1 MRFHHV
7 KRREFIGLLGSVAV
21 AWPVASFAQSP
32 ERMRRIGVVMAYTE
46 SDPNGQMQIK
56 AFREHLHMLGWT
68 EGGNITIDVR
78 YAKDN
83 EARVREVAADLL
95 RQMPDLI
102 VSNSNLVTTVLQTE
116 VRTVPLVFIS
126 VSDPVGSGF
135 VKELARPGGTVTGFA
150 NFQPSMGSKW
160 LEKLHEIAPQV
171 DRVGLLLH
179 PEPPNIGYLQSA
191 QEAARLLKIKLIDL
205 RVNDRTEVESA
216 LGDFGGEGRS
226 GLIVAPNFV
235 SFANS
240 VLIVALAARYR
251 LPSIYPF
258 AFFAKEGG
266 LISYGFDERDQFR
279 QGAVY
284 VDKILRGAKPAD
296 LPVQF
301 PTKFEIVINLKT
313 AKALDLD
320 VPLQVLQ
327 LADDLIE

>member
-1 MRFHHV
+1 MRFDV
-7 KRREFIGLLGSVAV
+7 KRREFIGLLGSSAV
-21 AWPVASFAQSP
+21 AWPVACFAQSA
-32 ERMRRIGVVMAYTE
+32 ERTRRIGVLMAYAE
-46 SDPNGQMQIK
+46 DDPNGQIQIE
-56 AFREHLHMLGWT
+56 AFRERLRTLGWS
-68 EGGNITIDVR
+68 EGRNITIDVR

-83 EARVREVAADLL
+83 VARVRELAADLL
-95 RQMPDLI
+95 QHRPDLM

-116 VRTVPLVFIS
+116 VRAIPLVFIS

-135 VKELARPGGTVTGFA
+135 VKELARPGGTITGFA

-160 LEKLHEIAPQV
+160 LEKLHEIAPQIE
-171 DRVGLLLH
+171 RVGLLLH
-179 PEPPNIGYLQSA
+179 PEPPNFGYLQSA
-191 QEAARLLKIKLIDL
+191 QEAAPSLKVRLIDL
-205 RVNDRTEVESA
+205 KVHDRFEIESA
-216 LGDFGGEGRS
+216 LADFGGEGRS

-240 VLIVALAARYR
+240 ELIVALAARYR

-279 QGAVY
+279 QGAAY

-296 LPVQF
+296 LPVQY

-313 AKALDLD
+313 AKALGLD

-327 LADDLIE
+327 LADDLVE

>member
-1 MRFHHV
+1 
-7 KRREFIGLLGSVAV
+7 
-21 AWPVASFAQSP
+21 
-32 ERMRRIGVVMAYTE
+32 
-46 SDPNGQMQIK
+46 
-56 AFREHLHMLGWT
+56 
-68 EGGNITIDVR
+68 
-78 YAKDN
+78 
-83 EARVREVAADLL
+83 
-95 RQMPDLI
+95 
-102 VSNSNLVTTVLQTE
+102 
-116 VRTVPLVFIS
+116 
-126 VSDPVGSGF
+126 
-135 VKELARPGGTVTGFA
+135 
-150 NFQPSMGSKW
+150 MGSKW
-160 LEKLHEIAPQV
+160 LEKLHEVAPQV
-171 DRVGLLLH
+171 ERVGLLLH

-191 QEAARLLKIKLIDL
+191 QEAARLLKIELIDL
-205 RVNDRTEVESA
+205 RVNDRSEIESA
-216 LGDFGGEGRS
+216 LAEFGGEGRS

-266 LISYGFDERDQFR
+266 LVSYGFDERDQFR

-296 LPVQF
+296 LPVQY

-313 AKALDLD
+313 AKALDLE

>member
-1 MRFHHV
+1 MRFDV
-7 KRREFIGLLGSVAV
+7 KRREFIGLLGSSAV
-21 AWPVASFAQSP
+21 AWPVACFAQSA
-32 ERMRRIGVVMAYTE
+32 ERTRRIGVLMAYAE
-46 SDPNGQMQIK
+46 DDPNGQIQIE
-56 AFREHLHMLGWT
+56 AFRERLRTLGWS

-78 YAKDN
+78 YAKDDV
-83 EARVREVAADLL
+83 ARVRELAADLL
-95 RQMPDLI
+95 QHRPDLM

-116 VRTVPLVFIS
+116 VRAIPLVFIS

-135 VKELARPGGTVTGFA
+135 VKELARPGGTITGFA

-171 DRVGLLLH
+171 ERVGLLLH
-179 PEPPNIGYLQSA
+179 PEPPNFGYLRSA
-191 QEAARLLKIKLIDL
+191 QEAAPSLKVKLIDL
-205 RVNDRTEVESA
+205 KVHNRSEIENA
-216 LGDFGGEGRS
+216 LADFGGEGRSS

-240 VLIVALAARYR
+240 ELIVALAARYR

-284 VDKILRGAKPAD
+284 VDKILRGAKAAD
-296 LPVQF
+296 LPVQY

-313 AKALDLD
+313 AKALGLD

-327 LADDLIE
+327 LADDLVE

>member
-1 MRFHHV
+1 
-7 KRREFIGLLGSVAV
+7 
-21 AWPVASFAQSP
+21 
-32 ERMRRIGVVMAYTE
+32 MRRIGVVMAYAE
-46 SDPNGQMQIK
+46 GDPNGQMQIK

-68 EGGNITIDVR
+68 EGGNITVDVR

-83 EARVREVAADLL
+83 EARVREVAAELL
-95 RQMPDLI
+95 RQMPDLM
-102 VSNSNLVTTVLQTE
+102 VSNSNLVTTVLQKE
-116 VRTVPLVFIS
+116 VLTVPLVFIS

-150 NFQPSMGSKW
+150 NFQPTMGSKW
-160 LEKLHEIAPQV
+160 LEKLHELAPQV
-171 DRVGLLLH
+171 ERVGLLLH

-216 LGDFGGEGRS
+216 LGGFGGKGRS

-240 VLIVALAARYR
+240 ELIVALAARYR

-266 LISYGFDERDQFR
+266 LISYGFDESDQFR

>member
-1 MRFHHV
+1 MRFDE
-7 KRREFIGLLGSVAV
+7 KRRKFISLFGTAVV
-21 AWPVASFAQSP
+21 AWPGASFAQSP
-32 ERMRRIGVVMAYTE
+32 ERARRIGVVMAYAE
-46 SDPNGQMQIK
+46 DDPNGQIQIE
-56 AFREHLHMLGWT
+56 AFRERLRTLGWV
-68 EGGNITIDVR
+68 EGGNITIDVL

-83 EARVREVAADLL
+83 AARVRDAAADLL
-95 RQMPDLI
+95 RRMPDLM
-102 VSNSNLVTTVLQTE
+102 VSNSNLVTTVLQKE
-116 VRTVPLVFIS
+116 IHAIPLVFIS

-135 VKELARPGGTVTGFA
+135 VKELARPGGTITGFA

-171 DRVGLLLH
+171 ARVGLLLH
-179 PEPPNIGYLQSA
+179 PEPPNFGYLQSA
-191 QEAARLLKIKLIDL
+191 QEAAPSLNVALIDL
-205 RVNDRTEVESA
+205 KVHDRAEIDRTLA
-216 LGDFGGEGRS
+216 DFGGEGRS

-240 VLIVALAARYR
+240 ALIVELAARYR

-284 VDKILRGAKPAD
+284 VDKILRGAKPSD
-296 LPVQF
+296 LPVQY

-313 AKALDLD
+313 AKTLGLD
-320 VPLQVLQ
+320 VPSHVLQ
-327 LADDLIE
+327 LADDLVE

>member
-1 MRFHHV
+1 MRFDHV
-7 KRREFIGLLGSVAV
+7 KRRDFIGILGSAAV
-21 AWPVASFAQSP
+21 WPLASLAQSP
-32 ERMRRIGVVMAYTE
+32 DRMRRIGVVMAYAE
-46 SDPNGQMQIK
+46 DDPNGRTQID
-56 AFREHLHMLGWT
+56 AFRDQLRTLGWI
-68 EGGNITIDVR
+68 EGSNITIDVR

-83 EARVREVAADLL
+83 VARIREAAADLL
-95 RQMPDLI
+95 RQMPDLM

-116 VRTVPLVFIS
+116 VRTIPLVFIS

-160 LEKLHEIAPQV
+160 LEKLHEIAPEV
-171 DRVGLLLH
+171 ERVGLLLH

-191 QEAARLLKIKLIDL
+191 QEAAPLLKVKLTDL
-205 RVNDRTEVESA
+205 RVHDRSEIESA
-216 LGDFGGEGRS
+216 LADFAGQPHG

-240 VLIVALAARYR
+240 SVIVALAARYK

-284 VDKILRGAKPAD
+284 VDKILKGARPND
-296 LPVQF
+296 LPVQY

-313 AKALDLD
+313 VKALGLN

>member
-1 MRFHHV
+1 MHHV
-7 KRREFIGLLGSVAV
+7 KRRELIGLLGGAVV
-21 AWPVASFAQSP
+21 AWPVTTFAQSP
-32 ERMRRIGVVMAYTE
+32 GMRRVGVVMAYAE
-46 SDPNGQMQIK
+46 DDRNGQIQIE
-56 AFREHLHMLGWT
+56 AFRERLRTLGWS

-83 EARVREVAADLL
+83 VARVREVAIDLL
-95 RQMPDLI
+95 RQMPDLM

-116 VRTVPLVFIS
+116 VRAVPLVFIS

-135 VKELARPGGTVTGFA
+135 VKELARPGGTITGFA

-179 PEPPNIGYLQSA
+179 PEPPNFQYLQSA
-191 QEAARLLKIKLIDL
+191 QEAAPLLKIKLIDL
-205 RVNDRTEVESA
+205 RVNDRFEVESA
-216 LGDFGGEGRS
+216 LTDFGGDGHS

-240 VLIVALAARYR
+240 ELIVALAARYR

-258 AFFAKEGG
+258 AFFAREGG
-266 LISYGFDERDQFR
+266 LISYGFDERDQFQ

-296 LPVQF
+296 LPVQY

-313 AKALDLD
+313 VKALGLN